1 MQTRTRTNT
10 YTRTRIDVIDDHLE
24 MFLTCAEM
32 SNSDIKGIL
41 EAAANKELSAVG
53 IYIEK
58 DGFRFA
64 EVEFKI
70 DWDEH
75 QKMVGVYGEYIDT
88 DQPGWKDGIA
98 PEAYIAAQHLVKL
111 AKELETNVRSWI
123 MVSPAVRNNSIEHK
137 KVCEKLGYSYGSS
150 VSPWKNP
157 PIEKSRK
164 INYLPEAKI
173 TQRIIQN
180 D

>member
-1 MQTRTRTNT
+1 MHTCTNT
-10 YTRTRIDVIDDHLE
+10 YTRTRSDVIDDHLE
-24 MFLTCAEM
+24 MFLICAEM
-32 SNSDIKGIL
+32 SNSEIERIL
-41 EAAANKELSAVG
+41 EAAARKELSAVG

-64 EVEFKI
+64 EVEFEI

-75 QKMVGVYGEYIDT
+75 QKMTGIYGEYFDT

-98 PEAYIAAQHLVKL
+98 PEADLAAQRVVKL
-111 AKELETNVRSWI
+111 AKEEKTHVRSWI
-123 MVSPAVRNNSIEHK
+123 MVSPSVRSDPVIHK

-150 VSPWKNP
+150 ISPWRNP
-157 PIEKSRK
+157 PIEQSRK
-164 INYLPEAKI
+164 INYLPEAKV

-180 D
+180 N